1 MTKKKTVVRDE
12 FTSEEAFDAASKI
25 EHLLH
30 TPFFGKPP
38 CDSFAQAWASDEIR
52 AKALEFVRDPHAE
65 FHELSEYTDVDNFWG
80 MGLYGSR
87 REGPAIYG
95 SHGAPGVPLMP
106 PALCPVMPGAEIPCD
121 VRATRRYINGYD
133 GEVFVQPAGSL
144 MNLAAAVPGLRVFEK
159 TLARPGVHRF
169 SFNAWALFA
178 FPAPAPETESAQE
191 VLADAAWNHFR
202 MGDKDAFKPEEPS
215 CALIPVMPVSF
226 FKDGR
231 DKALKDYVNGNAC
244 TYALH
249 SVIRSVEEMTLLGE
263 KYWKIE
269 AAVDEKDPAAVDTVL
284 PIFCP
289 ESIWQ
294 GEVPPAVGMRF
305 AGFIWI
311 SARFLPE
318 GPLEPLLS
326 RADLLTDAINRAESG
341 DVNAMIELADI
352 YTEGFRVGKDD
363 AEAFRW
369 YKAAAESGSIDGL
382 IGLADCYKE
391 GCGTEKD
398 CEAAKALLLR
408 AGSAGSG
415 EAFKE
420 LGDLIHEESHS
431 SEDEKQAHEAY
442 QKAVKLG
449 ATDAYASLVIE
460 CFTKDFRRKQKDPVP
475 LALQY
480 AAAARKANTDPTTLL
495 MISHLFTV
503 VQDPRLL
510 KPAADLAEKAAESG
524 SATAYFI
531 LATYYAHG
539 IGRDPSPRKAT
550 QFLKE
555 FGWAGDANQ
564 KFEAAQ
570 MLLNGDDGFRK
581 DTGTA
586 YHLFEISAYMGSP
599 DGAGGYGYCLVNGI
613 GTKQNIELGL
623 RWLKKARYEGSAKA
637 CFEYG
642 QMRMDGRFVRKNRK
656 DGEQWIKRAAEQNLP
671 VALLYLSDGYFYGD
685 VFKQSISQAIS
696 WRLRYYAAIPP
707 ENAAEDVL
715 NFMDACF
722 DKASEKQMA
731 ELAKVVE
738 KAADAGVPEA
748 MVAVGDYYM
757 LGFHGFKEDHDE
769 AFRYYREAASLGNKE
784 AEERIENLKKFL
796 K

>member
-1 MTKKKTVVRDE
+1 MDE
-12 FTSEEAFDAASKI
+12 FSSEDAIDAASKI
-25 EHLLH
+25 EHLLQ

-52 AKALEFVRDPHAE
+52 AKALEFVRNPQAE
-65 FHELSEYTDVDNFWG
+65 FHELAEYADPVNGWG
-80 MGLYGSR
+80 VGLYGDR

-121 VRATRRYINGYD
+121 VRAARRYINGYD

-144 MNLAAAVPGLRVFEK
+144 INLAAAVPGLSVFEK
-159 TLARPGVHRF
+159 TLSRPGVHRF

-178 FPAPAPETESAQE
+178 FPAPASESESAQE

-202 MGDKDAFKPEEPS
+202 MGDQEAFKPKEPG

-249 SVIRSVEEMTLLGE
+249 SVIRSVEEITLLGE

-289 ESIWQ
+289 DTIWQ

-326 RADLLTDAINRAESG
+326 RADLLADAISRAESG

-352 YTEGFRVGKDD
+352 YTEGFRVGKNDT
-363 AEAFRW
+363 EAYRW
-369 YKAAAESGSIDGL
+369 YKAAAEAGSIDGL
-382 IGLADCYKE
+382 IGLADCYRE
-391 GCGTEKD
+391 GRGTEED
-398 CEAAKALLLR
+398 REAAKALLLR

-415 EAFKE
+415 RAYKE
-420 LGDLIHEESHS
+420 LGDLIHETSRSPE
-431 SEDEKQAHEAY
+431 EEKQATDAY
-442 QKAVKLG
+442 RKAVKLG
-449 ATDAYASLVIE
+449 STDAFEPLILE
-460 CFTKDFRRKQKDPVP
+460 CFTRDLPGKRRDPVRE
-475 LALQY
+475 ALSYSSQ
-480 AAAARKANTDPTTLL
+480 AMKADTDPLTLL
-495 MISHLFTV
+495 RISHLFV
-503 VQDPRLL
+503 AVQDPRFL
-510 KPAADLAEKAAESG
+510 KRALELAEKAAES
-524 SATAYFI
+524 SFAPAKLI
-531 LATYYAHG
+531 LAKCYAEG
-539 IGRDPSPRKAT
+539 VWGDPSPRKAT
-550 QFLKE
+550 RYLRE
-555 FGWAGDANQ
+555 FGEEGDANQ
-564 KFEAAQ
+564 KFQAAQ
-570 MLLNGDDGFRK
+570 LLLNGDDGFRK
-581 DTGTA
+581 DTRDA
-586 YHLFEISAYMGSP
+586 CRFFELSARMGSP
-599 DGAGGYGYCLVNGI
+599 DGAAGFGYCLVNGI
-613 GTKQNIELGL
+613 GTKQDIEQGL
-623 RWLKKARYEGSAKA
+623 RWLRKARYEGSAKA

-642 QMRMDGRFVRKNRK
+642 QMRMDGQFVRKNRK
-656 DGEQWIKRAAEQNLP
+656 DGEQWVRRAAEQNLP

-707 ENAAEDVL
+707 ESATEDVL

-784 AEERIENLKKFL
+784 AEERIERLKKFL